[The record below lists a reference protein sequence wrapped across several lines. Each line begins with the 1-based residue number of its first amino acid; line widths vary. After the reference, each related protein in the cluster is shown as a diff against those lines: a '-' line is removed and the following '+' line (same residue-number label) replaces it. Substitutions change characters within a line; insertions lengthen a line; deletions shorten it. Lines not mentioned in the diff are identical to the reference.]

1 MFRGYKLFKVQ
12 SLYSL
17 NLRPISGDGGVWGGA
32 VKRRGKSTPWRWAGR
47 RPAPEEE
54 RRGWA
59 GGELTAPPQHLLQAN
74 GCYNLINVTK
84 LDIIP

>member
-12 SLYSL
+12 QRYSL
-17 NLRPISGDGGVWGGA
+17 NLLPISAQRRQRGVGGVVEGSA
-32 VKRRGKSTPWRWAGR
+32 VKCLAAW

-54 RRGWA
+54 PRGAA
-59 GGELTAPPQHLLQAN
+59 GGELAAPPQHLLQAN
-74 GCYNLINVTK
+74 GCYNLINVMK